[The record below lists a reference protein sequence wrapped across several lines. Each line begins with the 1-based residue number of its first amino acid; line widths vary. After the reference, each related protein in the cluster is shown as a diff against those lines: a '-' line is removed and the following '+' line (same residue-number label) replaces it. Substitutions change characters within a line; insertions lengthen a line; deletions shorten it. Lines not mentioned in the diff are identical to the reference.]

1 MKVVFASAAGVV
13 LAAAVTL
20 VAQQQASAPAAPQ
33 TPKGQM
39 PELGR
44 PTESTDKVPLFNF
57 DEYFLGGKWTFEW
70 LVPESPLGP
79 AGTITGTTSYTAS
92 GGDGKFYQARTEATG
107 PGGKFTITERIAY
120 QKDNKTITRYVS
132 DSRGYSY
139 LQTAAVGGDLGG
151 FYNMYFESEPF
162 TFKGKSIRIR
172 DAYRLVSPI
181 NYRVATTISIDGGRF
196 TNYGNPWWQKDV
208 AGAK

>member
-1 MKVVFASAAGVV
+1 MKVVFASAVGVV
-13 LAAAVTL
+13 LATAVTL
-20 VAQQQASAPAAPQ
+20 VAQQASAPAAPQ

-92 GGDGKFYQARTEATG
+92 GEDGKFYQARTEATG

-120 QKDNKTITRYVS
+120 QKENKTITRYVS

-139 LQTAAVGGDLGG
+139 LQTAVVGGDLGG

-172 DAYRLVSPI
+172 DAYRLVSPV
-181 NYRVATTISIDGGRF
+181 NYRVATTISIDGARF
-196 TNYGNPWWQKDV
+196 TNYGNPWWRKDV

>member
-13 LAAAVTL
+13 LATAVTL
-20 VAQQQASAPAAPQ
+20 VAQQASAPAAPQ

-92 GGDGKFYQARTEATG
+92 GEDGKFYQARTEATG

-120 QKDNKTITRYVS
+120 QKENKTITRYVS

-139 LQTAAVGGDLGG
+139 LQTAVVGGDLGG

-172 DAYRLVSPI
+172 DAYRLVSPV
-181 NYRVATTISIDGGRF
+181 NYRVATTISIDGARF
-196 TNYGNPWWQKDV
+196 TNYGNPWWRKDV

>member
-1 MKVVFASAAGVV
+1 MKVLSACVAGAI
-13 LAAAVTL
+13 LAGAVTIF
-20 VAQQQASAPAAPQ
+20 AQQTPAPAAPQ

-44 PTESTDKVPLFNF
+44 PTQTTDTVPLFNF

-79 AGTITGTTSYTAS
+79 DGTITGTTSYTAS
-92 GGDGKFYQARTEATG
+92 SGDGKFYQARTEATG
-107 PGGKFTITERIAY
+107 PAGKFTITERIAY
-120 QKDNKTITRYVS
+120 QKENKTITRYVS

-139 LQTAAVGGDLGG
+139 LQTAVVGGDLGG

-172 DAYRLVSPI
+172 DAYRLVSPV
-181 NYRVATTISIDGGRF
+181 NYRVATTIAVDGGRF

>member
-1 MKVVFASAAGVV
+1 MKVVSACVAGAIV
-13 LAAAVTL
+13 AAAVTIF
-20 VAQQQASAPAAPQ
+20 AQQTPAPAAPQ
-33 TPKGQM
+33 APKGQM

-44 PTESTDKVPLFNF
+44 PTQTTDTVPLFNF

-139 LQTAAVGGDLGG
+139 LQTAVVGGDLGG

-172 DAYRLVSPI
+172 DAYRLVSPV
-181 NYRVATTISIDGGRF
+181 NYRVATTIAIDGGRF

>member
-1 MKVVFASAAGVV
+1 MRAVAACVAGSV
-13 LAAAVTL
+13 LTVAATL
-20 VAQQQASAPAAPQ
+20 FSQQTPTPAAPQ

-44 PTESTDKVPLFNF
+44 PTEATDKVPLLNF
-57 DEYFLGGKWTFEW
+57 DDYFLGGKWTFEW

-79 AGTITGTTSYTAS
+79 AGTITGTTTYTAT
-92 GGDGKFYQARTEATG
+92 GGDGKFYQSRTEATG
-107 PGGKFTITERIAY
+107 PTGKFTITERIAY
-120 QKDNKTITRYVS
+120 QKESRTITRYVS
-132 DSRGYSY
+132 NSRGFSY
-139 LQTAAVGGDLGG
+139 IQTAVVGGDLGG

-162 TFKGKSIRIR
+162 TFNGKSIRIR
-172 DAYRLVSPI
+172 DAYRLVSPV

-208 AGAK
+208 PGVK

>member
-1 MKVVFASAAGVV
+1 MKVVSACVAVAILAAGVRIF
-13 LAAAVTL
+13 ARQTP
-20 VAQQQASAPAAPQ
+20 APAAPQ
-33 TPKGQM
+33 APKGQM

-44 PTESTDKVPLFNF
+44 PTQTTDTVPLFNF

-79 AGTITGTTSYTAS
+79 AGTITGTTSYSAS
-92 GGDGKFYQARTEATG
+92 GDGKFYQARTEATG
-107 PGGKFTITERIAY
+107 PAGKFTITERIAY
-120 QKDNKTITRYVS
+120 QKENKTITRYVS

-139 LQTAAVGGDLGG
+139 LQTAVVGGDLGG

-172 DAYRLVSPI
+172 DAYRLVSPV
-181 NYRVATTISIDGGRF
+181 NYRVATTIAIDGGRF

>member
-13 LAAAVTL
+13 LATAVTL
-20 VAQQQASAPAAPQ
+20 VAQQASAPAAPQ

-92 GGDGKFYQARTEATG
+92 GEDGKFYQARTEATG

-120 QKDNKTITRYVS
+120 QKENKTITRYVS

-139 LQTAAVGGDLGG
+139 LQTAVVGGDLGG

-172 DAYRLVSPI
+172 DAYRLVSPV
-181 NYRVATTISIDGGRF
+181 NYRVATTIAIDGGRF

>member
-1 MKVVFASAAGVV
+1 MKVVFESAAGVV
-13 LAAAVTL
+13 LATAVTL
-20 VAQQQASAPAAPQ
+20 VAQQASAPAAPQ

-92 GGDGKFYQARTEATG
+92 GEDGKFYQARTDATG

-120 QKDNKTITRYVS
+120 QKENKTITRYVS

-139 LQTAAVGGDLGG
+139 LQTAVVGGDLGG

-172 DAYRLVSPI
+172 DAYRLVSPV
-181 NYRVATTISIDGGRF
+181 NYRVAATIAIDGGRF
-196 TNYGNPWWQKDV
+196 TNYGN
-208 AGAK
+208 

>member
-13 LAAAVTL
+13 LATAVTL
-20 VAQQQASAPAAPQ
+20 VAQQASAPAAPQ

-92 GGDGKFYQARTEATG
+92 GEDGKFYQARTEATG

-120 QKDNKTITRYVS
+120 QKENKTITRYVS

-172 DAYRLVSPI
+172 DAYRLVSPV
-181 NYRVATTISIDGGRF
+181 NYRVATTISIDGARF
-196 TNYGNPWWQKDV
+196 TNYGNPWWRKDV

>member
-92 GGDGKFYQARTEATG
+92 GEDGKFYQARTEATG

-120 QKDNKTITRYVS
+120 QKENKTITRYVS

-139 LQTAAVGGDLGG
+139 LQTAVVGGDLGG

-172 DAYRLVSPI
+172 DAYRLVSPV
-181 NYRVATTISIDGGRF
+181 NYRVATTISIDGARF
-196 TNYGNPWWQKDV
+196 TNYGNPWWRKDV

>member
-79 AGTITGTTSYTAS
+79 AGTITGTTSYTAT